1 MFVFIIDKAL
11 KNFSPK
17 ILASDFLMLQD
28 SF

>member
-17 ILASDFLMLQD
+17 ILVSDLLMFQD